1 MPLRW
6 RQEKKLSR
14 RSGRIE
20 PDMVAVR
27 FHGRG
32 GQGAKTASRIL
43 GTAAFL
49 SGYVAQDSPIYGAE
63 RRGAP
68 VAAFTRFG
76 REPIRERGAITHP
89 DVVVVADASLL
100 EDPGARVLEGARA
113 QTVLF
118 VNSSLSPDALRAHLS
133 LPEQVMTRDVTGIAL
148 QQLGQREAIS
158 ALLGAVAACLVGL
171 EWEPVRQAI
180 TRELEDL
187 AVAPPVIEK
196 NLTVAKQCYDS
207 VEPTSLH
214 KGGGQVISA
223 AALHNPIYEPPTKGT
238 ARISAAGNSVLR
250 ETGGWRTFRPVLV
263 ADKCNG
269 CWLCFVYCPDGVIAM
284 NQDDRPVV
292 DYAHCK
298 GCQIC
303 VHECPTHALVAER
316 EQEGGEAWTAK

>member
-1 MPLRW
+1 MF
-6 RQEKKLSR
+6 S
-14 RSGRIE
+14 
-20 PDMVAVR
+20 VR

-49 SGYVAQDSPIYGAE
+49 SGYLAQDSPIYGAE

-76 REPIRERGAITHP
+76 REPIRERGAIAHP

-100 EDPGARVLEGARA
+100 SDPTAHVSEGVAA
-113 QTVLF
+113 QTPVF
-118 VNSSLSPDALRAHLS
+118 VNSSLTAEQLRAQASLS
-133 LPEQVMTRDVTGIAL
+133 GRIMTLDVTEIAL

-158 ALLGAVAACLVGL
+158 ALLGAVAARLSGL
-171 EWEPVRQAI
+171 EREPVRFAI
-180 TRELEDL
+180 ERELNDL
-187 AVAPPVIEK
+187 GLARPVIER
-196 NLTVAKQCYDS
+196 NQAAALHCYDS
-207 VEPTSLH
+207 VDGIAIEAGSGQARAVTSLH
-214 KGGGQVISA
+214 T
-223 AALHNPIYEPPTKGT
+223 PRYEAPTRGT

-250 ETGGWRTFRPVLV
+250 ETGGWRTFRPVLR

-269 CWLCFVYCPDGVIAM
+269 CWLCFAYCPEGVISM
-284 NQDDRPVV
+284 NRDDKPVV

-303 VHECPTHALVAER
+303 VHECPTQALIAER
-316 EQEGGEAWTAK
+316 EEEGGVAWTAR